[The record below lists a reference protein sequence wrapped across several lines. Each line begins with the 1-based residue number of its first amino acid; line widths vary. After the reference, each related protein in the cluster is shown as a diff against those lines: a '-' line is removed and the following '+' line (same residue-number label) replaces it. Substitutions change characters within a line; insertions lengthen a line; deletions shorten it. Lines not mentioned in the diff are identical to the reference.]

1 MPLDLPPHLHER
13 VVCSIAAAARYDVPA
28 NLILA
33 VAEQE
38 GGKPGQWVRNVNGT
52 HDVGAMQFNTAYLA
66 TDLARY
72 DITPADVAAP
82 GCYAY
87 ELASWRLRSHL
98 RNDKGDL
105 WTRAANYHSRTP
117 VYNAAYRSQLMQRA
131 AKWAVWLGARFPTF
145 DVTSG
150 SALKSAPYPA
160 AVRSASQ
167 IESRLQPLSSER
179 MVSASTTSRIDATGP
194 KAITAS
200 TR

>member
-1 MPLDLPPHLHER
+1 MPFDLPPHLHER

-72 DITPADVAAP
+72 GITPADVAAP

-98 RNDKGDL
+98 RNDQGDL

-117 VYNAAYRSQLMQRA
+117 AYNAAYRSQLMQRA

-150 SALKSAPYPA
+150 NALEPSPYPA
-160 AVRSASQ
+160 AVRPV
-167 IESRLQPLSSER
+167 LQ
-179 MVSASTTSRIDATGP
+179 VKTGP
-194 KAITAS
+194 QAISLS
-200 TR
+200 TQ

>member
-72 DITPADVAAP
+72 GITPADVAAP

-117 VYNAAYRSQLMQRA
+117 AYNAAYRSQLMRRA

-145 DVTSG
+145 DFTSG
-150 SALKSAPYPA
+150 SVLKSAPYPA
-160 AVRSASQ
+160 AVHPGSQ
-167 IESRLQPLSSER
+167 IESRPQPLSSER
-179 MVSASTTSRIDATGP
+179 MVSASTTPRIDATEP
-194 KAITAS
+194 TTITAT

>member
-72 DITPADVAAP
+72 GITPADVAAP

-117 VYNAAYRSQLMQRA
+117 AYNAAYRSQLMRRA
-131 AKWAVWLGARFPTF
+131 EKWAVWLGARFSTF

-150 SALKSAPYPA
+150 NALMVYVVRGNACRVAPPSNDTSNTSFSEEPSA
-160 AVRSASQ
+160 
-167 IESRLQPLSSER
+167 RLFR
-179 MVSASTTSRIDATGP
+179 
-194 KAITAS
+194 
-200 TR
+200 